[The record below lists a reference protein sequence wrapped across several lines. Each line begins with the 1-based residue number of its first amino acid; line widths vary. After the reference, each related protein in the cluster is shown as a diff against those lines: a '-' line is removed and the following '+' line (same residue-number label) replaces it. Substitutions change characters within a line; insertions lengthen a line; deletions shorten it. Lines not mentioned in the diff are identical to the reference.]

1 MPVIPLY
8 LLYLGLSDILD
19 YKLMFFIKYRKLFL
33 QLFFHLI
40 LTLYFFWDAYY
51 REVRFLDN
59 VLQVSEALLFF
70 SSIFFLYGF
79 NWKISIHLS
88 SSSLTPS
95 SDTFN
100 LPFTP
105 FIEFFISVMALF
117 KSGIFILFFL

>member
-8 LLYLGLSDILD
+8 LSCLGLSDILD
-19 YKLMFFIKYRKLFL
+19 YKLMFFIKCRKLFF

-40 LTLYFFWDAYY
+40 LTLSFFWDAYY

-70 SSIFFLYGF
+70 TSIFFLYGF
-79 NWKISIHLS
+79 NWKISILLS
-88 SSSLTPS
+88 SSSLSPS

-105 FIEFFISVMALF
+105 FIELFISVTALF
-117 KSGIFILFFL
+117 KSGIFIVFFL